1 MSGILRTW
9 HCQNSRCGQ
18 TFDAWEANPSC
29 PQCKCVRVG
38 WVPAGGHVGGAGKD
52 SDRELR
58 ILADM
63 FKLGDMNSAEEGRGA
78 KKVRTPDAAPAGTA
92 AMNFG
97 GFAAVVDPRAGA
109 QCVPAANKV
118 DYKVKAAPDT
128 RLSEGALGL
137 PGVKS
142 HTKIEA
148 THRS

>member
-1 MSGILRTW
+1 MSVIRSWNCL
-9 HCQNSRCGQ
+9 NARCAHGF
-18 TFDAWEANPSC
+18 TSWEPNPSC
-29 PQCKCVRVG
+29 PLCKCVRVS
-38 WVPAGGHVGGAGKD
+38 WQPAGGHVGGSGRDA
-52 SDRELR
+52 DRELR
-58 ILADM
+58 VLADM
-63 FKLGDMNSAEEGRGA
+63 FKMGDMNSAQEGQGA
-78 KKVRTPDAAPAGTA
+78 KKVRTPPPTPAGTA